1 MANVVMMPQIG
12 LNESSNL
19 ISTWNKD
26 IGETVKVGDVLFTIE
41 TDKSSM
47 EVESEVEGV
56 LLKKLYEEGDACEV
70 LTPVC
75 IIGEEGEAIDDLPS
89 DKVEEEA
96 KALVEIP
103 KESPKLAKDSQANIV
118 MMPQIGLNETSNLIS
133 TWNKNV
139 GDTIKVGDVLFTI
152 ETDKSS
158 MEVESEFEGVLLK
171 KLYEEGDACD
181 VLTPV
186 CIIGPEGEDIS
197 GFSLDQSVS
206 DEVQSMK
213 TESSLNNIQTM
224 PAQATINPDG
234 TQKVS
239 PRAKNLAQSK
249 GAELSYAVGTGPEGR
264 IIERDVY
271 TLLENGPIMTKAAKI
286 ALGDVDPS
294 TIHATG
300 IGGRILSTDGAK
312 ISEDKVASTELQTSE
327 EGYKVVKFSN
337 IRKIIA
343 KNMMNSLQTTAQLT
357 LNVSFDASSIMEY
370 RKLVKSGSDEFA
382 LANITLNDMVLY
394 AVSRTV
400 GDFENL
406 NAHMI
411 GEDQLKVFSNVHLGF
426 ACDTDKGLMVPTIF
440 NSNKMSL
447 NDISKN
453 SKELA
458 DQCKKGNID
467 PKKLQGASFTI
478 SNLGSFGIE
487 NFTPVINPP
496 QTGILGVGTIEYK
509 VKKLGSTFVEYP
521 AMFISLT
528 FDHRAID
535 GAPAARFLKALKF
548 NLENFNL
555 LLAK

>member
-1 MANVVMMPQIG
+1 MANV
-12 LNESSNL
+12 
-19 ISTWNKD
+19 
-26 IGETVKVGDVLFTIE
+26 
-41 TDKSSM
+41 
-47 EVESEVEGV
+47 
-56 LLKKLYEEGDACEV
+56 
-70 LTPVC
+70 
-75 IIGEEGEAIDDLPS
+75 
-89 DKVEEEA
+89 
-96 KALVEIP
+96 
-103 KESPKLAKDSQANIV
+103 V

-139 GDTIKVGDVLFTI
+139 GEVVKVGDVLFTI

-171 KLYEEGDACD
+171 RLYEEGDACDVLTPVCIIGQEGEAVDDLSSAKEEEEVKPVVEATKETPLLPEDSQAKVVIMPQIGLNETSNLISTWNKNVGDAVKVGDVLFTIETDKSSMEVESEFEGIVLKKFYEEGDACD

-197 GFSLDQSVS
+197 GFSVNQSEV
-206 DEVQSMK
+206 DEVQDTK
-213 TESSLNNIQTM
+213 IESALNNIQTM
-224 PAQATINPDG
+224 PAQGTINPDG
-234 TQKVS
+234 IQKVS
-239 PRAKNLAQSK
+239 PRARNLAESK
-249 GAELSYAVGTGPEGR
+249 GADLGYAVGTGPEGR

-271 TLLENGPIMTKAAKI
+271 TLLHNGPVMTKAAK
-286 ALGDVDPS
+286 LGLGQVDPS
-294 TIHATG
+294 SIHATG

-312 ISEDKVASTELQTSE
+312 TSTNETIVAQPQATEEDKI
-327 EGYKVVKFSN
+327 VKLSN

-357 LNVSFDASSIMEY
+357 LNASFDATSIMEY
-370 RKLVKSGSDEFA
+370 RKLVKSGSDEFG
-382 LANITLNDMVLY
+382 LGNITLNDMVMY

-411 GEDQLKVFSNVHLGF
+411 GQDQIKIFSNVHLGF

-440 NSNKMSL
+440 DSNKMSL
-447 NDISKN
+447 NDISKH
-453 SKELA
+453 SKKLA
-458 DQCKKGNID
+458 EQCKKGNID

-509 VKKLGSTFVEYP
+509 VKRESGTFIEYP

>member
-1 MANVVMMPQIG
+1 MANV
-12 LNESSNL
+12 
-19 ISTWNKD
+19 
-26 IGETVKVGDVLFTIE
+26 
-41 TDKSSM
+41 
-47 EVESEVEGV
+47 
-56 LLKKLYEEGDACEV
+56 
-70 LTPVC
+70 
-75 IIGEEGEAIDDLPS
+75 
-89 DKVEEEA
+89 
-96 KALVEIP
+96 
-103 KESPKLAKDSQANIV
+103 V

-133 TWNKNV
+133 IWNKDEGEMV
-139 GDTIKVGDVLFTI
+139 KVGDVLFTI

-158 MEVESEFEGVLLK
+158 MEVESEFEGLLLK

-186 CIIGPEGEDIS
+186 GIIGSEGEDIS
-197 GFSLDQSVS
+197 GFLVEESIA
-206 DEVQSMK
+206 DEVQDSNTASTLDK
-213 TESSLNNIQTM
+213 VQLM
-224 PAQATINPDG
+224 PAQETINADG
-234 TQKVS
+234 IQKVS
-239 PRAKNLAQSK
+239 PRARNLADSK
-249 GAELSYAVGTGPEGR
+249 GAILNYAVGTGPEGR
-264 IIERDVY
+264 IIERDIY
-271 TLLENGPIMTKAAKI
+271 SLLHKGPVMTKAAK
-286 ALGDVDPS
+286 LGLGQVDPS
-294 TIHATG
+294 SIHATG

-312 ISEDKVASTELQTSE
+312 TSE
-327 EGYKVVKFSN
+327 GEANTAQPQVTEEYKTMKLSN

-357 LNVSFDASSIMEY
+357 LNASFDATSIMEY
-370 RKLVKSGSDEFA
+370 RKLVKSGAGEIA
-382 LANITLNDMVLY
+382 LGNITLNDMVMY

-411 GEDQLKVFSNVHLGF
+411 GEDQIKVFSNVHLGF

-440 NSNKMSL
+440 DSNKMSL
-447 NDISKN
+447 NDISKH

-458 DQCKKGNID
+458 EECKKGNID

-496 QTGILGVGTIEYK
+496 QTGILGVGSIEYK
-509 VKKLGSTFVEYP
+509 VKKQAATFVEYP